1 MTKFDP
7 EEHIVVSGDLRG
19 ATIALVACHRT
30 IGEICR
36 TPIGIYVHAMAMTRI
51 TEQICE
57 EVEKMIPA
65 EVLTKYKEMYLREC
79 QQAAQVLEAEQAMA
93 GEEFKH

>member
-1 MTKFDP
+1 
-7 EEHIVVSGDLRG
+7 
-19 ATIALVACHRT
+19 
-30 IGEICR
+30 
-36 TPIGIYVHAMAMTRI
+36 MAMTRI